1 MAARRVMRP
10 TSIVA
15 AAIMVLTFSNGT
27 DAAPIVWEFSGQT
40 VAQTPICSSFLLPC
54 PSSTVFAVEGTV
66 SFDPVSNQVFSMFA
80 AVDFNNSQFT
90 GGVGSILY
98 GQTPFL
104 GIPNSSEVRLVS
116 GDLRLR
122 LGLYPLGF
130 AGPLAEPLPCGPVD
144 PVFEPVTSSCVLEIL
159 DSAGGLRLV
168 AADIT
173 SVHAVPEPATVL
185 LIAAGLAASF
195 RTARRM

>member
-1 MAARRVMRP
+1 MRP

-15 AAIMVLTFSNGT
+15 AAIAVLTFSHGS

-40 VAQTPICSSFLLPC
+40 VAQTPVCMSFLLPC
-54 PSSTVFAVEGTV
+54 TSATVFAVEGTV
-66 SFDPVSNQVFSMFA
+66 NFDPATNQVFSMFA
-80 AVDFNNSQFT
+80 AVDFNNLQFT
-90 GGVGSILY
+90 GGAGSIVY

-130 AGPLAEPLPCGPVD
+130 AGPLVEPLPCGPVS
-144 PVFEPVTSSCVLEIL
+144 PAFQPVTSSCVLEVS
-159 DSAGGLRLV
+159 DPNRGLRLI

-173 SVHAVPEPATVL
+173 SAHAVPEPATAL

-195 RTARRM
+195 RAARRV